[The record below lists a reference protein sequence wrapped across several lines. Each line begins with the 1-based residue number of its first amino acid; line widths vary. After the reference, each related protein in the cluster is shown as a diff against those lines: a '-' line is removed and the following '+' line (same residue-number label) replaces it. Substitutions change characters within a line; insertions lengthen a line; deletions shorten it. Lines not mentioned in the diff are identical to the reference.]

1 MFRRRH
7 AGDFWRRPSTAGEFW
22 RRSLAAGDL
31 HRTPLVSGQPA
42 RRKWKAIFIRYGSRR
57 GGFVQTS
64 GDDHL
69 ELLDESEIEFGRIAC
84 SRWISNGVQ
93 LKSEN
98 LLIVVGPE
106 VIVHRVTAVAQF
118 TEALP
123 SPSCVRVEETLSPQP
138 RSMAGRSVQQ
148 LDLGPQPSTVHSS
161 PSPRSID
168 QGYQQLSAHIPL
180 TNPRSKAVCGVVFV
194 RDSQPPRS
202 SSPPISSPQI

>member
-1 MFRRRH
+1 
-7 AGDFWRRPSTAGEFW
+7 
-22 RRSLAAGDL
+22 
-31 HRTPLVSGQPA
+31 
-42 RRKWKAIFIRYGSRR
+42 
-57 GGFVQTS
+57 
-64 GDDHL
+64 
-69 ELLDESEIEFGRIAC
+69 
-84 SRWISNGVQ
+84 

-123 SPSCVRVEETLSPQP
+123 SPSCVRVEETLSPVDFGQSPQP
-138 RSMAGRSVQQ
+138 RSMVGRSAQQ

-161 PSPRSID
+161 PSSRSID
-168 QGYQQLSAHIPL
+168 QGHQRLSAHNPL
-180 TNPRSKAVCGVVFV
+180 TNPRSKAVCGVVFM